1 MPSNLKIWIQAFR
14 LRTLPLALSAT
25 ILGSI
30 PQFHKFFIN
39 GSNFNVVTS
48 ILVFLTAASLQIL
61 SNLAND
67 YGDFINGADKEN
79 RIGPKRVMQEGLVS
93 KKTMLRAIIINS
105 IISFLLGISLLI
117 QSYPTIKLSGFIFF
131 LSLGILSIIAAITYT
146 ANKKPYGYRGL
157 GDLSVFIFF
166 GLVGIVGTDF
176 LLSGEINYST
186 FYLGIAFGALSVMVL
201 NINNMRDIESDRMAG
216 KNTLV
221 VKIGF
226 NNAKT
231 YHEFLMILAG
241 LTIIRYIF
249 TSLHNNSVSA
259 VLSNIPVLILIAI
272 ILIKH
277 IVEIKKINQPI
288 LMAPLL
294 KKLSLNI
301 LLICILLFINT
312 LVLGIMLN

>member
-1 MPSNLKIWIQAFR
+1 MPSNLRIWIQAFR

-39 GSNFNVVTS
+39 GINFNVFTS

-201 NINNMRDIESDRMAG
+201 NINNMRDIESDRLAG

-221 VKIGF
+221 VKMGF
-226 NNAKT
+226 NNAKI

-249 TSLHNNSVSA
+249 TSMNNNSVSA
-259 VLSNIPVLILIAI
+259 VLSNIPVIILIAI

-277 IVEIKKINQPI
+277 IVEIKKITQPI

-294 KKLSLNI
+294 KNLSLNI